1 MNITLRTAS
10 KRGVR
15 PYAQTRSTVMSE
27 HTNSRPKV
35 VRVMDKYNLNSIGDK
50 MVDQWTKPQRTRQS
64 CRELAEFFNES
75 VLDAALRKEGIVWD
89 RSLVEECA
97 GIIKDKDKSLTG
109 FDLDSRGVDTDE
121 VGEDMVSYQSIHNYL
136 TDDRG
141 VEYQRQINDIRSRVN
156 SLQQMEARMET
167 IATGIIAQSVA
178 HDQISGIEPNVEITA
193 KCICKAC
200 GSRTDMSQYL
210 REEGCPTC
218 NRSN

>member
-1 MNITLRTAS
+1 MN
-10 KRGVR
+10 
-15 PYAQTRSTVMSE
+15 E
-27 HTNSRPKV
+27 DTNARPKI
-35 VRVMDKYNLNSIGDK
+35 VRVMDKYGLDDLGDEL
-50 MVDQWTKPQRTRQS
+50 VDRWTKPQSARQS
-64 CRELAEFFNES
+64 CRELADFFNVR
-75 VLDAALRKEGIVWD
+75 VLDAALREEGILWE

-156 SLQQMEARMET
+156 GLQQMEARMET
-167 IATGIIAQSVA
+167 IATGIISQSVD
-178 HDQISGIEPNVEITA
+178 HNQISGIEPNVEITA

>member
-1 MNITLRTAS
+1 MS
-10 KRGVR
+10 K
-15 PYAQTRSTVMSE
+15 
-27 HTNSRPKV
+27 HTDARPKI
-35 VRVMDKYNLNSIGDK
+35 VRVMDKYGLDDLGDELA
-50 MVDQWTKPQRTRQS
+50 DRWTKPQSTRQS
-64 CRELAEFFNES
+64 CRELAEFFNIR
-75 VLDAALRKEGIVWD
+75 VLDAALREEGILWE

-97 GIIKDKDKSLTG
+97 GIIKDKNKSLTG

-141 VEYQRQINDIRSRVN
+141 IEYEREINGIRSRVN
-156 SLQQMEARMET
+156 SLQQMQARMET

-178 HDQISGIEPNVEITA
+178 HNQINGIEPNVEITA

>member
-1 MNITLRTAS
+1 MS
-10 KRGVR
+10 K
-15 PYAQTRSTVMSE
+15 QT
-27 HTNSRPKV
+27 NARPKI
-35 VRVMDKYNLNSIGDK
+35 VRVMDKYGLDDLGDK
-50 MVDQWTKPQRTRQS
+50 MVDQWTKPPSTRQS
-64 CRELAEFFNES
+64 CRELAEFFNIR
-75 VLDAALRKEGIVWD
+75 VLDAALREEGIVWD

-97 GIIKDKDKSLTG
+97 EIIKSKDKSLTG

-136 TDDRG
+136 TDNRG
-141 VEYQRQINDIRSRVN
+141 INYSREINGIRSRVS

-178 HDQISGIEPNVEITA
+178 HNQISGIEPNVEITA

-200 GSRTDMSQYL
+200 GIRTEMSRYL
-210 REEGCPTC
+210 REGGCPTC